1 MIKLVK
7 KIIIQIR
14 KVILLLFKPI
24 AHWFVKRYE
33 PVVLFRFDGGTCS
46 QMAQYLCYKYIERQG
61 VRVQADMSWFRWSNK
76 GKNNPLARPF
86 NVDKLFELERI
97 VVAPRFKAWIYRNYF
112 AYIPTEE
119 DLRGRLSVILNEGFI
134 IPEAPCF
141 LSGYYWLS
149 NLQEQIELYGHLKDT
164 NGIIGE
170 GDKSILNSILEA
182 QKAVGVH
189 VRRGDMAYLTEHS
202 YWKIIPKEYF
212 INVCKMEEFSDA
224 TFFFFSEEPE
234 WIIENIVPFITVEYR
249 VVQGNSSYYGYR
261 DLFLL
266 SKCKY
271 QVVSQG
277 SFGKW
282 AYALNR
288 NEGKACIR
296 YDEKEPNLY
305 RWVEGNVL

>member
-1 MIKLVK
+1 MIRIVK
-7 KIIIQIR
+7 RIINPIR

-24 AHWFVKRYE
+24 AVWYAGCHE

-61 VRVQADMSWFRWSNK
+61 VRVLADMSWFKWSNK
-76 GKNNPLARPF
+76 GKNSPLARPF
-86 NVDKLFELERI
+86 NIDKLFNLEKI
-97 VVAPRFKAWIYRNYF
+97 DVASRFLSWIYRNYF
-112 AYIPTEE
+112 AYIQTEE
-119 DLRGRLSVILNEGFI
+119 DLQGRVSVMLDKGFI

-149 NLQEQIELYGHLKDT
+149 NLQEQIDLYGYLKDT
-164 NGIIGE
+164 NEIIGE
-170 GDKSILNSILEA
+170 ADKSTLDSIL
-182 QKAVGVH
+182 KAKKSVGVH
-189 VRRGDMAYLTEHS
+189 VRRGDMAYLTENS

-234 WIIENIVPFITVEYR
+234 WIIENIVPFITAEYR

-282 AYALNR
+282 AYALNK
-288 NEGKACIR
+288 NEGKGCIK
-296 YDEKEPNLY
+296 YDENEPNLY
-305 RWVEGNVL
+305 SWVKGNVI